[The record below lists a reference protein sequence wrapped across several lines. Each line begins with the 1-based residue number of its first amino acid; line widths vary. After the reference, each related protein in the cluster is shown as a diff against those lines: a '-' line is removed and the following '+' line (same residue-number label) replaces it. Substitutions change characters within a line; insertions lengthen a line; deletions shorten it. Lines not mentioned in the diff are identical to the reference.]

1 MKQNGMC
8 KKMKPITLNANT
20 NILHTHTSFTQDICK
35 AKL

>member
-20 NILHTHTSFTQDICK
+20 NNTAHTYIIHTGYM
-35 AKL
+35 